1 MINDTLNKIKNNII
15 NTANIDESKKK
26 ELLSLIENLKYEIN
40 KLSVSDAENAQTIAN
55 FAKASTHEA
64 VKGKRDDEL
73 ASLSIKGLSL
83 SAKRFEVSHP
93 NLVSAVNSVCTFLSN
108 MGI

>member
-1 MINDTLNKIKNNII
+1 MINDTLNKIKQTIVNTRNI
-15 NTANIDESKKK
+15 NESKRE
-26 ELLSLIENLKYEIN
+26 ELLSLIENLKGEID
-40 KLSVSDAENAQTIAN
+40 KLSVNDAENAQTIAN
-55 FAKASTHEA
+55 FTRTSTHEA

-73 ASLSIKGLSL
+73 VSLSINGLAL
-83 SAKRFEVSHP
+83 SAKKFEVSHP